1 MNQHLTNEERMNIQL
16 ATIRT
21 YAMMAKAT
29 RQNHYL
35 VTARE
40 LLEAYKLDKT
50 ITVIYKEAA

>member
-1 MNQHLTNEERMNIQL
+1 MNIQL